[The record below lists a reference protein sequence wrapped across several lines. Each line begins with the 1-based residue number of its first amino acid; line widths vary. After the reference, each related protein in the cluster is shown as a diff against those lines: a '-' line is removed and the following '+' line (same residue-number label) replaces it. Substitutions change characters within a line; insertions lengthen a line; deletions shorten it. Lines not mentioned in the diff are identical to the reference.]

1 MSRYNI
7 KITEPAENDLYQIGS
22 YIAEEL
28 LEPKIAKEVVNKIA
42 DAILSLEDM
51 PLRNKVVADEKLTL
65 QGIRRIFIDNYIVF
79 YIVFEEQKIVM
90 VIRIL
95 FGRRDWINLL

>member
-7 KITEPAENDLYQIGS
+7 EITEPAENDLYEIRS

-28 LEPKIAKEVVNKIA
+28 LEPDIAKEMVNKIA

-65 QGIRRIFIDNYIVF
+65 QGIRRIFRTENSY
-79 YIVFEEQKIVM
+79 
-90 VIRIL
+90 
-95 FGRRDWINLL
+95 GN